1 MLKHDQRDWD
11 AIAKDLRFVRD
22 HSQLK
27 PPEIY
32 RKLRIPRSQFSII
45 VNRAGCGLRPE
56 KRRIL
61 TDLVNSTK
69 EKLGQKPGPKQLSF
83 EFDVG
88 QQVDLASAS
97 LNINV
102 TRRTETV
109 WMVEVRVTE
118 KVVK

>member
-1 MLKHDQRDWD
+1 M
-11 AIAKDLRFVRD
+11 RD
-22 HSQLK
+22 HSGLT
-27 PPEIY
+27 PPQIY
-32 RKLRIPRSQFSII
+32 KKLRIPRSQFSVI
-45 VNRAGCGLRPE
+45 VNHAGCGLRSE

-61 TDLVNSTK
+61 TDLVNLTK
-69 EKLGQKPGPKQLSF
+69 EKRGQKTGPKQLSF

-88 QQVDLASAS
+88 QQVDLASAR

-118 KVVK
+118 KVSK